1 VNGESHYV
9 LTGKGSVSIT
19 RQMQAL
25 TETNYKGYF
34 CFEWEKLWH
43 PDIAEPEIAIA
54 DFARVAPGY
63 LSK

>member
-1 VNGESHYV
+1 V
-9 LTGKGSVSIT
+9 LTGKGDVPVK

-25 TETNYKGYF
+25 AANNYKGYF

-54 DFARVAPGY
+54 DFARVAPTY
-63 LSK
+63 VRETK